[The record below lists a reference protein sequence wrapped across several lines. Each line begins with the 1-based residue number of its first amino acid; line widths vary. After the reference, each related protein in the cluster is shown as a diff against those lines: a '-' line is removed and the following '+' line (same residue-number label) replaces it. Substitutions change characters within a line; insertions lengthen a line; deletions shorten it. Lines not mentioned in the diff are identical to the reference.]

1 VEASKNKGNGHGEV
15 PFPSISTPSAAR
27 MAANA
32 EIIKIAKDAARQEIL
47 ALSKSIAETCQKV
60 IQTALEPTNK
70 RFAALF
76 MQQND
81 TTILVNALAELII
94 EKKGAFTKEELEAKV
109 EGLGE
114 SAREKYK
121 AAVDKI
127 KAEIKVKIGGNTA
140 MTEAAVKAAEKEHTT
155 HAKPV
160 KDCPFC
166 VEFSGE

>member
-1 VEASKNKGNGHGEV
+1 
-15 PFPSISTPSAAR
+15 

-114 SAREKYK
+114 AAREKYK

-127 KAEIKVKIGGNTA
+127 KAEIKVKIGGNAA
-140 MTEAAVKAAEKEHTT
+140 MSEAAVKAAEKEHTT
-155 HAKPV
+155 HTKPV
-160 KDCPFC
+160 ADCPFC
-166 VEFSGE
+166 KEFSGE